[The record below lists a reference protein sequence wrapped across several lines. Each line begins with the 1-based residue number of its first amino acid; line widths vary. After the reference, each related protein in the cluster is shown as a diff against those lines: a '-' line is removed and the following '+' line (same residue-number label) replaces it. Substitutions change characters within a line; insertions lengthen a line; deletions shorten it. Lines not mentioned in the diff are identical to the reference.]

1 MNLPFTLDVAIGLIF
16 IYLILSLLASEI
28 QELIATVFQWRA
40 EHLKKSIEI
49 LLAGDVQNAEEA
61 KVIQLANKIY
71 ANPLIKNINQEA
83 KGLFVT
89 LPRKLT
95 WAIGSM
101 YRSIKKPRPGM
112 KQGESIFGDNKH
124 SGPSYIPADIF
135 ATTLVETLQIP
146 FLVEK
151 LTESRL
157 EKFKIERLSEIKN
170 IILVLQKE
178 TEADESLTYF
188 FNNMHD
194 EFENLDTE
202 FKKAIENFKQKKASL
217 KTSLNRI
224 SESFDRYLET
234 FQMQMPDNEL
244 CAKICRRLKFLRK
257 DIFDDIEQAISLG
270 GLRPNINEV
279 VAAVKMSSAIY
290 QEIEASIKDKDSETF
305 KGIQQAIET
314 LPPSVVKNLEVLAK
328 RAQARVKT
336 AEEGM
341 NALRLEIENTFNSSM
356 ERASGVYKRNA
367 KGVAILIGLA
377 IATAANADAFHMV
390 NRLSKDSA
398 LRDTITNSAG
408 EIVIKNQNQT
418 IDALKSDAD
427 RVLTDIALPIGWT
440 DVNLN
445 QQLHWKRASNQAFPT
460 IKIITLIPG
469 WIVSGIAIAM
479 GAPFWFDLLS
489 KVVNVRN
496 AGTRPASNIR
506 NSVNNEENEG
516 SS

>member
-49 LLAGDVQNAEEA
+49 LLAGDVKNAEEA
-61 KVIQLANKIY
+61 KVIQLANQIY

-83 KGLFVT
+83 KGLLAT
-89 LPRKLT
+89 LPRKIT
-95 WAIGSM
+95 WAIAST
-101 YRSIKKPRPGM
+101 YRSLRKPRPGM
-112 KQGESIFGDNKH
+112 SQSESIFGKDKH

-135 ATTLVETLQIP
+135 AITLVETLQIH

-157 EKFKIERLSEIKN
+157 ERFKNERLSEIKN
-170 IILVLQKE
+170 IILVLQE
-178 TEADESLTYF
+178 QTNTDEDLTYF
-188 FNNMHD
+188 FNNICHGFAD
-194 EFENLDTE
+194 LQEECD
-202 FKKAIENFKQKKASL
+202 KYIQNFKQKKASL
-217 KTSLNRI
+217 NTSLNCMA
-224 SESFDRYLET
+224 ESFDRYLET
-234 FQMQMPDNEL
+234 FEMQMPDHEL
-244 CAKICRRLKFLRK
+244 CAKTLRRLKFLRK
-257 DIFDDIEQAISLG
+257 DIFNDIEQAISLG

-279 VAAVKMSSAIY
+279 VETVRRGSDIY

-305 KGIQQAIET
+305 KGIQQVIQT
-314 LPPSVVKNLEVLAK
+314 LPPAVIDNLEVLAK
-328 RAQARVKT
+328 RAQVRVKT
-336 AEEGM
+336 TEEGI
-341 NALRLEIENTFNSSM
+341 NALRIEIENTFNSSM

-367 KGVAILIGLA
+367 KGVAILIGLT

-408 EIVIKNQNQT
+408 EIVVINNNQSINL
-418 IDALKSDAD
+418 DALKSDAD

-445 QQLHWKRASNQAFPT
+445 QQLHWKRDLKQAFPI

-469 WIVSGIAIAM
+469 WIISGIAIAM

-496 AGTRPASNIR
+496 AGTRPASNSR
-506 NSVNNEENEG
+506 NLVNHEEN
-516 SS
+516 